1 MDAGFSTLSTS
12 QMGIQRGL
20 DGLRREAQSIA
31 HSNVDGAPEDLA
43 GAMVRSI
50 EQKAL
55 AEANAVALRRANRAM
70 GSVIDI
76 LA

>member
-1 MDAGFSTLSTS
+1 
-12 QMGIQRGL
+12 MGIQRGL

-31 HSNVDGAPEDLA
+31 RANVDGAPQDLA

-55 AEANAVALRRANRAM
+55 AEANAVALRRAHRAM
-70 GSVIDI
+70 GALIDI